1 MNEMEILLTTYTNAV
16 FEKDTETFLSL
27 FDEDVRIF
35 DMWGSWS
42 YNGLAAWRE
51 MVTGWFSSLGAD
63 RDRVTFEEV
72 EFFFSG
78 DLATVTAFARFA
90 AVSSRGEE
98 LRFLYNRITLI
109 VRRDGAGSEFRAGLD
124 PGAGGWKI
132 IHQHTSAPI
141 DGALKAILER

>member
-1 MNEMEILLTTYTNAV
+1 MNELEILLTTYTNAV

-42 YNGLAAWRE
+42 YDGHAAWRE
-51 MVTGWFSSLGAD
+51 MVTGWFASLGAD

-72 EFFFSG
+72 KFFFSG

-98 LRFLYNRITLI
+98 LRFLYNRITLV
-109 VRRDGAGSEFRAGLD
+109 VRRDGSEAGSNAGPND
-124 PGAGGWKI
+124 WKI

-141 DGALKAILER
+141 DGTLNAILKR